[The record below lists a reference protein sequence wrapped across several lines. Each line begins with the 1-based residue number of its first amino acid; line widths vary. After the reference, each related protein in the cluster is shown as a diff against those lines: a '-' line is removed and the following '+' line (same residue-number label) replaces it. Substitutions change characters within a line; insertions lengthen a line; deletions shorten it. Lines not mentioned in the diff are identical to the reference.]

1 MHKTIFPFE
10 TKITYEQRKR
20 MMMQE
25 PQLIWLTGLSGAGKT
40 TLAVQLEHYF
50 FHKNY
55 KVYVL
60 DGDNIRNGLNRD
72 LLFSKED
79 RMENLRRVSEVAKLF
94 LDAGF
99 IVICAFISPYLNDR
113 ALIREIVGEQRFIE
127 VFVSCSLEVC
137 EGRDVKGLYH
147 KARKG
152 IIPEFTGI
160 SSPYE
165 EPPSPD
171 VEVRTAEESV
181 EESLAK
187 IIQYIEPKLQV
198 CYE

>member
-1 MHKTIFPFE
+1 MNKTIFPFE

-25 PQLIWLTGLSGAGKT
+25 PRLIWLTGLSGSGKT
-40 TLAVQLEHYF
+40 TLAVQLEHYLF
-50 FHKNY
+50 QKNY

-60 DGDNIRNGLNRD
+60 DGDNVRNGLNRD

-99 IVICAFISPYLNDR
+99 VVICAFISPYQDDR
-113 ALIREIVGEQRFIE
+113 ALVREIVSEQRFIE
-127 VFVSCSLEVC
+127 IFVSCSLEVC
-137 EGRDVKGLYH
+137 EGRDVKGLYR

-160 SSPYE
+160 TSPYE
-165 EPPSPD
+165 VPPAPD
-171 VEVRTAEESV
+171 VEVRTAEESID
-181 EESLAK
+181 ESLAK
-187 IIQYIEPKLQV
+187 IIQYIEPKIQV
-198 CYE
+198 R